1 MQAPGNCDDLDAARL
16 QAWTARLS
24 KGFAA
29 EVEGTRGV
37 PNPPYRRAWF
47 FDAAAQGL
55 DGTQAAD
62 ISWTAYPKKAK
73 QANWALIDQQRD
85 AQEEYCE
92 WEVAR
97 RDGKVVRVTFTTE
110 TEDYYRFLWHNA
122 ADRLL
127 DLYRGFV
134 SPEVKLEDLGK
145 NGDYDPHNS
154 WNWPGPRRGA
164 LMHMGQVNNTLQ
176 AAMNLTAR
184 ATWPLVDAAG
194 TPITSEQ
201 ELIHALKFGDAARHS
216 DPHIGAQVNE
226 LVRAGL
232 EVSFADPV
240 GLYIHEVDLADFELP
255 DGGSPAAIMRQT
267 RGKPGYALRV
277 VFEAPAG
284 AGYVLEDVTVGGRR
298 IRFGSQI
305 AEKVKV
311 RVRGAAR
318 PAGEPAPRLRYP
330 GFGVVGEQVLDG
342 PQPMAALGA
351 MAAMADEPPR
361 PAGSSRLASVASL
374 ISPE

>member
-1 MQAPGNCDDLDAARL
+1 MQAPGNCNDLDAAQL
-16 QAWTARLS
+16 QRWTQRLS
-24 KGFAA
+24 AGFAA
-29 EVEGTRGV
+29 EVEGTRSV
-37 PNPPYRRAWF
+37 PQPPYRRAWF

-62 ISWTAYPKKAK
+62 IRWTAYPKKAK
-73 QANWALIDQQRD
+73 QANWALIDQQRN

-97 RDGKVVRVTFTTE
+97 RDGKVIRVTFTTE
-110 TEDYYRFLWHNA
+110 TEDYYRFLWHHA
-122 ADRLL
+122 TDRLL
-127 DLYRGFV
+127 DLYHRFV
-134 SPEVKLEDLGK
+134 APEVKLEELGK
-145 NGDYDPHNS
+145 DGEYDPHNG

-184 ATWPLVDAAG
+184 ATWPLVDVAG

-201 ELIHALKFGDAARHS
+201 ELIRALRFGDPARHS

-226 LVRAGL
+226 LVRAGH

-255 DGGSPAAIMRQT
+255 DGGNPGTLMRQT
-267 RGKPGYALRV
+267 RGEPGHALRI

-284 AGYVLEDVTVGGRR
+284 ASYLLEDVTVGGRK

-305 AEKVKV
+305 AEKVQV

-318 PAGEPAPRLRYP
+318 RASESAPRLRYP
-330 GFGVVGEQVLDG
+330 GFGVVGEAVLDG
-342 PQPMAALGA
+342 PQPMADIVATKDA
-351 MAAMADEPPR
+351 PQR
-361 PAGSSRLASVASL
+361 PAGSSRLASVDSL
-374 ISPE
+374 VSPE